1 MGGSIEVLERGFPGE
16 AALDVAVSR
25 ALLEDVAQGRRSE
38 LLRLYRPD
46 DVVAFSLTDS
56 HKPGFPRAVEA
67 ARAAGFDA
75 ALRLAGG
82 TAAVFHRDTLAFA
95 WCLPSDDP
103 RGGIQQ
109 RFDRTATWLARGIA
123 RLGVDARVGEVAGE
137 YCPGAHSVNAR
148 GTRKL
153 VGMGQRI
160 VRGAA
165 YVGGVVV
172 VGGTD
177 RVRGVLEPV
186 YEALELSF
194 DPTTTGSI
202 EDEVGAISLD
212 EVRKVLLDELSRDHA
227 LVPGHLDDETLDIAR
242 GLEANHRPER

>member
-1 MGGSIEVLERGFPGE
+1 MGGSVEVLEQGFPGE

-38 LLRLYRPD
+38 VLRLYRPD
-46 DVVAFSLTDS
+46 DVVAFSLTDA
-56 HKPGFPRAVEA
+56 HKPGFPRAVKA

-82 TAAVFHRDTLAFA
+82 TAAVFHRETLAFA
-95 WCLPSDDP
+95 WCLPSPDP
-103 RGGIQQ
+103 RRGIQQ
-109 RFDRTATWLARGIA
+109 RFDRTADWLVRGLG

-148 GTRKL
+148 GARKL
-153 VGMGQRI
+153 VGVGQRI

-172 VGGTD
+172 VGGTA
-177 RVRGVLEPV
+177 RVRQVLEPV
-186 YEALELSF
+186 YDALELGF

-202 EDEVGAISLD
+202 ADEVGDVSLED
-212 EVRKVLLDELSRDHA
+212 VRNALLDELSRDRA
-227 LVPGHLDDETLDIAR
+227 LLPGHLDDETLVVAR
-242 GLEANHRPER
+242 GLEGNHRPD